1 MASSPVHKVITHR
14 LEVDPSAPGRARR
27 LVVEALGHHPRIDDI
42 LLATSELVTNVVRHG
57 HDVTHAELTLDRLD
71 GSVKVGVRQR
81 GGEFDRVQHLAT
93 DPHGRGLAIVEA
105 VTDRWGVDD
114 DGDPLVWFEIST

>member
-1 MASSPVHKVITHR
+1 MAFSPVHKVITHR
-14 LEVDPSAPGRARR
+14 LEVDSSAPGRARR
-27 LVVEALGHHPRIDDI
+27 LVSEALGHHPRIDDI

-57 HDVTHAELTLDRLD
+57 RDVTHAELMVNVD

-81 GGEFDRVQHLAT
+81 GGGFDRVHHLAT
-93 DPHGRGLAIVEA
+93 DPHGRGLSIVEA

-114 DGDPLVWFEIST
+114 DGDLLVWFEIST

>member
-27 LVVEALGHHPRIDDI
+27 LVAEALAHHPRIDDI

-57 HDVTHAELTLDRLD
+57 RDLTHAELTLNHLD

-81 GGEFDRVQHLAT
+81 GRDFERRQHLAT
-93 DPHGRGLAIVEA
+93 DPHGRGLSIVEA
-105 VTDRWGVDD
+105 VTDRWGVED
-114 DGDPLVWFEIST
+114 DGDLLVWFEIST